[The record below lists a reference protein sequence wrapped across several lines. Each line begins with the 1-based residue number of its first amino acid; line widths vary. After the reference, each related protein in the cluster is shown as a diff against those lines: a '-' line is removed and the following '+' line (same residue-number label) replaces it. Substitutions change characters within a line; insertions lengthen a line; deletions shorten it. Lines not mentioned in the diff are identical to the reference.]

1 MLRTMEFLKNLSV
14 AKQLILN
21 TVLTSLAVIFTN
33 LYLYTQAE
41 SITVSMVL
49 ISHSPI
55 LIFVLLSFITLKS
68 INTPIQRILEVIDA
82 TAQNDLTQ
90 RCQIKG
96 RSEISR
102 LARNIDILIANLHN
116 VVENVETTSTEL
128 KTAASENTQ
137 AIDQTVEAIGN
148 QHRETLSVASAMTE
162 MEQSVAEVS
171 SSANVTLEKVKE
183 VEEAANTGRTV
194 MSSNITTTHDL
205 SEKLNQSSTVISEV
219 ESYSSSIGSILDV
232 IRGIADQTN
241 LLALN
246 AAIEAARAGEQ
257 GRGFAVVAD
266 EVRMLAQ
273 KTTSST
279 TEIQHMIENLQAS
292 SLRAVAVMNEC
303 STEMQSSIAQ
313 SSDANAAM
321 EEIQGIIAQISEMS
335 SHIATAASQQQTTSI
350 EISSNLNKITELATI
365 NSAGIEQVSVVTGSI
380 SQLATQQHDSV
391 NQYELAHG

>member
-1 MLRTMEFLKNLSV
+1 MEFLKNLSV